1 MTILLAVVVCLIH
14 ASQVRG
20 YGTMDECKRRG
31 EVCVRRGYHGVACAM
46 LKSMPPQIRSSCI
59 EEVHVGLCHDMQ
71 PTLTLLFC
79 QLLPMSIASHLSLNV
94 VLYSVFDFRV
104 SSGYETDIWTGGQ
117 TDE

>member
-31 EVCVRRGYHGVACAM
+31 EVYCVRRGYHGVACVM

-59 EEVHVGLCHDMQ
+59 EEVHVGDGRSMLRNKCSAFHAATICS
-71 PTLTLLFC
+71 PL
-79 QLLPMSIASHLSLNV
+79 
-94 VLYSVFDFRV
+94 
-104 SSGYETDIWTGGQ
+104 
-117 TDE
+117 